1 MSLLLLFNSSNGE
14 LDPITG
20 SSLLSVG
27 EFQKTQSANSTL
39 LSVSDFATVN
49 YTHSSVVTLPLVLA
63 NQVGK
68 PSYFSSIQS
77 LLLPAVGYNLLSMQD
92 VTHNSNAYSI
102 LSGIGNYSL
111 NSFGT
116 QSISNSN
123 ISGSSSITIDGSINT
138 LYANNALNSVLAQ
151 NVSPFS
157 LTKEAINKVSLSHSS
172 QVGSVEQILTSY
184 TSLGGVSNHSIGP
197 VTSNLLMTSWVVCG
211 SMQYVDSFGAIQTAL
226 FALPPITGNSL
237 HAINSIGHTANAI
250 LMSNAQSQQYVG
262 DFGITQN
269 GLFSIVGNSSQA
281 VNVLGHSA
289 SAVSVA
295 NAQCV
300 QYVDSFGAVQT
311 ALFVLPH
318 LVGNSSQTINSI
330 GHESSSV
337 IMSSAQYQHLV
348 DIFVHNSNGHQ
359 NLIGAVNPFVDNFIH
374 DQKIILALI
383 GSHTQSIQIFQSY
396 INKIIAEVETDFS
409 ILNTGTISAN
419 INRSGFSV
427 LSGVTKIIV
436 LNKTT
441 TIQEIDNVHIVNTR

>member
-63 NQVGK
+63 NQVGG

-92 VTHNSNAYSI
+92 VAHNSNAYSI

-111 NSFGT
+111 NAFGT
-116 QSISNSN
+116 QCVSNTN

-157 LTKEAINKVSLSHSS
+157 LTKEAVNGVSLSHSS

-211 SMQYVDSFGAIQTAL
+211 SIQYVDSFGAIQTVL
-226 FALPPITGNSL
+226 FI
-237 HAINSIGHTANAI
+237 
-250 LMSNAQSQQYVG
+250 
-262 DFGITQN
+262 
-269 GLFSIVGNSSQA
+269 
-281 VNVLGHSA
+281 
-289 SAVSVA
+289 
-295 NAQCV
+295 
-300 QYVDSFGAVQT
+300 
-311 ALFVLPH
+311 LPH

-348 DIFVHNSNGHQ
+348 DIFVHSSNGHQ
-359 NLIGAVNPFVDNFIH
+359 NLIGAANPFVDNFIH